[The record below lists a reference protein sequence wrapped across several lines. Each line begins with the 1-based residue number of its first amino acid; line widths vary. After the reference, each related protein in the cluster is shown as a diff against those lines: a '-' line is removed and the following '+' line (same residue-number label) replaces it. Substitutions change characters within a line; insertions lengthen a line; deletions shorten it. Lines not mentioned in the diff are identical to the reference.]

1 MRALASRVAGRL
13 GLVAALLAPPV
24 AAPGAHAQALSI
36 GLASPWASLDPLYF
50 ANTQNFQVT
59 FHIFDPLIGL
69 DTDSRFVPA
78 LFESWTTTSPTEW
91 RITLRQGVRFHDGAP
106 FTAADVA
113 ATIRRAAR
121 LTGPSPYS
129 TYVRP
134 ITSVAVVD
142 DYTLLLG
149 TAEPFPLLPRY
160 LAQIGAI
167 SARFEEATTED
178 FNAGRAAIGT
188 GPYRHGRYTPGDRV
202 EMTRNEAWWG
212 GRPHWE
218 RVTLRVLANDA
229 TREATL
235 LSGEVDLI
243 EKLSPIA
250 VARLS
255 EQQRLRVV
263 GRRGGQLIYLG
274 FDHANAESPG
284 VVADGRRNPFQDRRV
299 REAVSLAIDRGA
311 IVARLLSGFGTP
323 HGQLVVEGMPGF
335 DPALTP
341 DATDLARARALL
353 AEAGFPNGF
362 TVSLVAPNDRFLAD
376 DQVAQAVAGMLTR
389 IGIRTRVEAR
399 PFSVFVSGAVRGR
412 RLEGQPGYSL
422 YVNEYGNALADA
434 SAPLR
439 ALLARPDP
447 RTGFGSQNWG
457 YYSNPALERLLD
469 ASFVELDGHR
479 REALLREA
487 GAEAMRDRGIIPLY
501 VNHGHWAMRRGIDYR
516 NPVALRTQAHWAV
529 PAE

>member
-1 MRALASRVAGRL
+1 MRSSWLRA
-13 GLVAALLAPPV
+13 AALGCTLATLAP
-24 AAPGAHAQALSI
+24 AGALRAQPLTI
-36 GLASPWASLDPLYF
+36 GLASPTASLDPLYF

-69 DTDSRFVPA
+69 DTNSRFVPA

-113 ATIRRAAR
+113 ATLRRAAR
-121 LTGPSPYS
+121 LAGPSPYS

-134 ITSVAVVD
+134 ITGVTVID
-142 DYTLLLG
+142 DHTLALR

-160 LAQIGAI
+160 LAQLPAI
-167 SARFEEATTED
+167 SARFEDAATED

-188 GPYRHGRYTPGDRV
+188 GPYRHARYVPGDRV
-202 EMTRNEAWWG
+202 EVTRHEGWWA
-212 GRPHWE
+212 GRPAWE
-218 RVTLRVLANDA
+218 RVTLRVIANDA

-255 EQQRLRVV
+255 EQPRLRVV
-263 GRRGGQLIYLG
+263 GRPGGQFIYLG

-284 VVADGRRNPFQDRRV
+284 VVAEPRRNPFQDRRA
-299 REAVSLAIDRGA
+299 REAVSLAVDRGA

-323 HGQLVVEGMPGF
+323 HGQLVIEGMPGF
-335 DPALTP
+335 DPTLAP
-341 DATDLARARALL
+341 DAADLARARALL

-362 TVSLVAPNDRFLAD
+362 QVSLIAPNDRFLAD
-376 DQVAQAVAGMLTR
+376 DQVAQAVAGMLAR
-389 IGIRTRVEAR
+389 VGIRTRVEAR

-412 RLEGQPGYSL
+412 RLEGQPAYSL
-422 YVNEYGNALADA
+422 YLNEYGNALADA

-457 YYSNPALERLLD
+457 YYANPALERLLD
-469 ASFVELDGHR
+469 ASFVELDADR
-479 REALLREA
+479 RDALLRQA
-487 GAEAMRDRGIIPLY
+487 VGEAMRDRGIVPLY